1 MKTFTTFTEG
11 IKTAIANAYPEA
23 ELKLTTVNKS
33 SGSYEGLTV
42 STDKTGICP
51 VLNLSSA
58 YQQYE
63 DGISF
68 DTILDGLLGILAN
81 VRKPSIDKAMILD
94 WKAVKSRIYPRL
106 INTAAHRD
114 YIETHPHT
122 EVADLSVTYAV
133 RVEET
138 ADGIAEAVIDYHLQE
153 CWNVS
158 TEDIHE
164 AAMANIAKTA
174 PIFGNIED
182 MIFNP
187 EGGSIEEA
195 KDINEVCIP
204 VYVLTTP
211 TKCKGATMV
220 LNTKVMKAIID
231 RFGEVYIIPSSVDEV
246 LIMPKSFGRE
256 VSDLA
261 RMVREVNASEVR
273 PEDRLSD
280 NVYEYDIETGRIAI
294 AV

>member
-1 MKTFTTFTEG
+1 MKNFTTFTNE
-11 IKTAIANAYPEA
+11 IKNSIAFAMPQA
-23 ELKLTTVNKS
+23 ELKMTTVSKS

-51 VLNLSSA
+51 VLNLSAA
-58 YQQYE
+58 YQEYE
-63 DGISF
+63 DGTPIES
-68 DTILDGLLGILAN
+68 IIDGLLGILAN

-94 WKAVKSRIYPRL
+94 WEAVKSRIYPRL
-106 INTAAHRD
+106 INTAAHSD
-114 YIETHPHT
+114 YLETHPHT

-164 AAMANIAKTA
+164 AAMVNIAKTA

-182 MIFNP
+182 MLFNH
-187 EGGSIEEA
+187 EGGTIEEA
-195 KDINEVCIP
+195 KDIDEVCIP

-220 LNTKVMKAIID
+220 LNNKVMESIIE

-246 LIMPKSFGRE
+246 LILPKSFGRE
-256 VSDLA
+256 VSDLVK
-261 RMVREVNASEVR
+261 MVKEVNATEVR

-280 NVYEYDIETGRIAI
+280 NIYEYDIDTGRIAI

>member
-1 MKTFTTFTEG
+1 MKNFTTFTNE
-11 IKTAIANAYPEA
+11 IKNAIAFAMPQA
-23 ELKLTTVNKS
+23 ELKMTTVSKS

-51 VLNLSSA
+51 VLNLSAA

-63 DGISF
+63 DGTPIES
-68 DTILDGLLGILAN
+68 IIDGLLGILAN
-81 VRKPSIDKAMILD
+81 VHKPSIDKAMILD
-94 WKAVKSRIYPRL
+94 WEAVKSRIYPRL
-106 INTAAHRD
+106 INTAAHSD

-164 AAMANIAKTA
+164 AAMVNIAKTA

-182 MIFNP
+182 MLFNH
-187 EGGSIEEA
+187 EGGTIEEA
-195 KDINEVCIP
+195 KDIDEVCVPLYI
-204 VYVLTTP
+204 LTTP

-220 LNTKVMKAIID
+220 LNTKVMESIID

-246 LIMPKSFGRE
+246 LILPKSFGRE
-256 VSDLA
+256 VSDLVK
-261 RMVREVNASEVR
+261 MVKEVNATEVR

-280 NVYEYDIETGRIAI
+280 NIYEYDIETGKIAI

>member
-1 MKTFTTFTEG
+1 MKTFTSFSND
-11 IKTAIANAYPEA
+11 IKNAIASAMPTA
-23 ELKLTTVNKS
+23 ELKMTTVSKS
-33 SGSYEGLTV
+33 SGAYEGLTV

-51 VLNLSSA
+51 VLNLTSA

-63 DGISF
+63 DGTPI
-68 DTILDGLLGILAN
+68 DTIIDGLLGILAS
-81 VRKPSIDKAMILD
+81 VRKPSIDKSMLLD
-94 WKAVKSRIYPRL
+94 FEAVKSRIYPRL

-114 YIETHPHT
+114 YLKTHPHV
-122 EVADLSVTYAV
+122 EIADLSVTYAV
-133 RVEET
+133 RVEES

-164 AAMANIAKTA
+164 AAMVNIAKTA

-182 MIFNP
+182 MLFNH
-187 EGGSIEEA
+187 EGGTIEEA
-195 KDINEVCIP
+195 KDIDEVCVPLYI
-204 VYVLTTP
+204 LTTP

-220 LNTKVMKAIID
+220 LNTKVMESIID

-246 LIMPKSFGRE
+246 LILPKSFGRE
-256 VSDLA
+256 LSDLVK
-261 RMVREVNASEVR
+261 MVKEVNATEVR

-280 NVYEYDIETGRIAI
+280 NIYEYDIETGKIAI